1 MSAVIDSHTG
11 SEAEKASLAVAED
24 SRETDW
30 KSKSF
35 MASMFMGDLDVGM
48 SYPFPEQDP
57 TDKAEGD
64 ALLERMNA
72 WADQELDGD
81 RIDRDQKIPAHVFKG
96 LNDLGLWGVKIPKEY
111 GGLGMSQMN
120 YMRVLGDLSVHCG
133 ATAATLSAHQ
143 SIGVPQPLKL
153 FGTKEQ
159 KAKYLP
165 RVAKGAIS
173 AFALTEPGVGSDPAA
188 MKTFAEPSEDG
199 SHWVL
204 NGEKLWCTNGV
215 IADLLVVMAKTPSK
229 MKRGRE
235 VQQITAF
242 IVDADTEGVEVMHRC
257 EFLGIR
263 AIENGLIRFTN
274 VKVPS
279 ENIILGEGKGL
290 RLALT
295 TLNDGRLGIPAV
307 GARVVRELA
316 HMGAQWAKS
325 RFQWGKH
332 IGEHEECA
340 DMLADLGGG
349 AYAMKALS
357 DYCGALSD
365 QGGRDLR
372 MEAATAKLYNTER
385 LWTLADR
392 ALQLRGGRGFES
404 ESSLK
409 ARGEAPFP
417 IERALRDARI
427 NRIVEGTTEIMHLFL
442 AREALDKHLRMA
454 GPLLGRASVGVKLK
468 TLLRCAAFYPAW
480 YAKLWLGGLFKSFGR
495 FDGRLAKHL
504 RFVER
509 NTRRMARTL
518 FHAMVQNGPKLEA
531 RQKTLARL
539 VDLGAE
545 LAVMCLVAS
554 RLQSAL
560 DRGDDS
566 DLEVGLYHLDAATLR
581 VDQLFWSLK
590 HNTDRQVHGIAK
602 GMMEGVDAL
611 PDIVTPPEL
620 RPLPRERGSDLTS
633 GRLTSRVD
641 KSGRVGENAAK

>member
-1 MSAVIDSHTG
+1 MSHVVDSHTG
-11 SEAEKASLAVAED
+11 SEAEKQSLAVAED

-35 MASMFMGDLDVGM
+35 MASMFMGDLDVEM

-57 TDKAEGD
+57 ADKAEGD
-64 ALLERMNA
+64 ALLEKLNA
-72 WADQELDGD
+72 WAEAELDGD
-81 RIDRDQKIPAHVFKG
+81 LIDREQKIPAHVFKG
-96 LNDLGLWGVKIPKEY
+96 LNDLGLWGIKIPKEY

-120 YMRVLGDLSVHCG
+120 YMRVLGELSVHCG

-143 SIGVPQPLKL
+143 SIGIPQPLKL
-153 FGTKEQ
+153 FGSPEQ
-159 KAKYLP
+159 KKKYLP
-165 RVAKGAIS
+165 RVAAGAIS

-188 MKTFAEPSEDG
+188 MSTVAEPSEDG
-199 SHWVL
+199 SHWIL

-215 IADLLVVMAKTPSK
+215 IADLLVVMAKTPPK

-242 IVDADTEGVEVMHRC
+242 IVEADWEGVEVMHRC

-279 ENIILGEGKGL
+279 ENIIWGEGKGL

-307 GARVVRELA
+307 AARVCRELA
-316 HMGAQWAKS
+316 QYGAAWAKS

-340 DMLADLGGG
+340 DMLADIGGG
-349 AYAMKALS
+349 AYAMQALS
-357 DYCGALSD
+357 DYCGSLSD
-365 QGGRDLR
+365 GGGRDLR

-385 LWTLADR
+385 FWQLTDR
-392 ALQLRGGRGFES
+392 ALQLRGGRGFEV

-427 NRIVEGTTEIMHLFL
+427 NRIVEGTTEVMHLFL

-454 GPLLGRASVGVKLK
+454 GPLLGRASMGEKLK
-468 TLLRCAAFYPAW
+468 TLVKCAGFYPVW
-480 YAKLWLGGLFKSFGR
+480 YTKLWLGGLVKSFGR
-495 FDGRLAKHL
+495 FDQRLAKHL

-509 NTRRMARTL
+509 NTRKMARTL
-518 FHAMVQNGPKLEA
+518 FHAMILNGPKLETK
-531 RQKTLARL
+531 QKTLARL

-554 RLQSAL
+554 RLQTSL
-560 DRGDDS
+560 DKGDDS
-566 DLEVGLYHLDAATLR
+566 DLELGLYHLEAATYR
-581 VDQLFWSLK
+581 VEQLFWALK
-590 HNTDRQVHGIAK
+590 HNTDARVHGVAK
-602 GMMEGVDAL
+602 KLMDGVDAL
-611 PDIVTPPEL
+611 PEYVTSPDLE
-620 RPLPRERGSDLTS
+620 PLPRERGSDLTS
-633 GRLTSRVD
+633 GKLTARID
-641 KSGRVGENAAK
+641 KTRRKQEHAAK